1 MEESDDIR
9 STDLLDGFR
18 DAIICGDNV
27 KVMGQMPAASID
39 LVLTSPPYGDLREYG
54 GCTWNLDAVT
64 EQIARML
71 KPGGVCVWVV
81 GDETDETGE
90 SGESFRHAMR
100 LKQCG
105 LRLHDTM
112 IYEKAGP
119 SYPTRDKYYQ
129 VFEYMFVLSKGKP
142 AVVNLLKDRKNRW
155 HGQKWSKVRT
165 RRKRDGSLTVSTWDK
180 DEGNEYGVRFN
191 IWRYAVG
198 AGNHGDEIAHEHPA
212 TFPEQLASDHIQT
225 WTNAGATVLDC
236 FSGSGTTAK
245 MAKELER
252 HYIGIDVNPEYCK
265 LAERRLVQDVLR
277 LSPPNVG
284 TQRRESAAPDA
295 RIGKQP

>member
-1 MEESDDIR
+1 MESDDIR

-27 KVMGQMPAASID
+27 EVMRKMPTASID
-39 LVLTSPPYGDLREYG
+39 LVLTSPPYDDLRTYG
-54 GCTWNLDAVT
+54 GHSWKLDALIPEIV
-64 EQIARML
+64 RLL

-81 GDETDETGE
+81 GDQSDETGE
-90 SGESFRHAMR
+90 TGNSLRHALAM
-100 LKQCG
+100 KDAG

-142 AVVNLLKDRKNRW
+142 ATVNLLKDRKNRW
-155 HGQKWSKVRT
+155 YGQKWSKVRT

-180 DEGNEYGVRFN
+180 DEGSEYGVRFN

-212 TFPEQLASDHIQT
+212 TFPEQLASDHILS
-225 WTNAGATVLDC
+225 WTNHGDIVLDC
-236 FSGSGTTAK
+236 FNGSGTTCK
-245 MAKELER
+245 MAREHGR
-252 HYIGIDVNPEYCK
+252 HYIGIEINETYCD
-265 LAERRLVQDVLR
+265 LAKRRLSQELLSLCPSNVQSERRADTAGR
-277 LSPPNVG
+277 
-284 TQRRESAAPDA
+284 TEK
-295 RIGKQP
+295 I